1 MGGTQLVDN
10 VDSVGKE
17 NRMAVQAGSI
27 AQGGGQVGFAQTN
40 GTQEDNVGVL
50 FEELQPKEILHRQPV
65 DFLGPVPVKLFE
77 GVDDREVRGFD
88 AQLDGMLAALLVLL
102 VDEARQ
108 VIDVGPGLLR
118 SLLS

>member
-1 MGGTQLVDN
+1 M
-10 VDSVGKE
+10 
-17 NRMAVQAGSI
+17 
-27 AQGGGQVGFAQTN
+27 
-40 GTQEDNVGVL
+40 
-50 FEELQPKEILHRQPV
+50 
-65 DFLGPVPVKLFE
+65 KLFE